1 MRRRHFLALSIA
13 TFACGAE
20 NQPPLRAAV
29 IGHTGRGDYGHGLE
43 KIFTGRP
50 GIQLVALADPDESGR
65 AKTAAAL
72 GGVKSYA
79 DYRELL
85 AKEKPDL
92 VSVGMRH
99 SDQHRDIILAC
110 LQAGAHVYSEKPI
123 TRTPAEADELLAA
136 ATAANRKVA
145 VAHTMR
151 QGLGIRRLRD
161 AIQKENLLGDLSEM
175 RAYGKQDPR
184 AGGEDLMVLGSHL
197 MDLMRLFAGDPQW
210 CTARVLT
217 AGRDITRSDARLVKD
232 NIGLVAGDQIFAQYA
247 FPNGI
252 NASFTSTARMRENA
266 GSWGL
271 ELLGSKGSARICDVS
286 PNVFV
291 RRPSPWTPTGRTD
304 TWQPFDPATVKA
316 PDERPLESVA
326 DWLESITAH
335 REPVCS
341 LRNAAWAVE
350 MVCAVYESALSGQR
364 ASFPLKKRT
373 HPLEA

>member
-1 MRRRHFLALSIA
+1 
-13 TFACGAE
+13 
-20 NQPPLRAAV
+20 
-29 IGHTGRGDYGHGLE
+29 
-43 KIFTGRP
+43 
-50 GIQLVALADPDESGR
+50 
-65 AKTAAAL
+65 
-72 GGVKSYA
+72 
-79 DYRELL
+79 
-85 AKEKPDL
+85 
-92 VSVGMRH
+92 MRH

-151 QGLGIRRLRD
+151 QGPGIRRLRD
-161 AIQKENLLGDLSEM
+161 AIQKENILGDLAEM

-217 AGRDITRSDARLVKD
+217 AGRDITRADARLVKD
-232 NIGLVAGDQIFAQYA
+232 NVGLVAGDQIFAQYA

-304 TWQPFDPATVKA
+304 IWQPFDPATVKV
-316 PDERPLESVA
+316 PDERPLDPVA
-326 DWLESITAH
+326 DWLESITAP

-364 ASFPLKKRT
+364 AAFPLKKRT